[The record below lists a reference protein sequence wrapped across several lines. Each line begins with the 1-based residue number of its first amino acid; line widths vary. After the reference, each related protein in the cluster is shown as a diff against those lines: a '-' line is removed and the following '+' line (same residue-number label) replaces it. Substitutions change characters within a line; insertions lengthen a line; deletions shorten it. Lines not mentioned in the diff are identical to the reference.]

1 MFASELLALSA
12 AVCLALSGMLVSELK
27 GRVDIFR
34 LARWNMLA
42 ALCLTGAI
50 SLALG
55 GWRTLTPGLTGLLA
69 LSSLFGIIVA
79 TTAYYATL
87 YAAGPRATS
96 LMFSLTAPIALGLG
110 YVGLG
115 ETIGVRQAC
124 GVAPVLAGIVL
135 AIGLP
140 ARGAAPAQ
148 GSPPIG
154 WAGIGLGVLT
164 ACGQALGSLLA
175 RPAMAAGV
183 EPFTAMALRI
193 GIGAA
198 FFVGLSALPL
208 APLRRP
214 YLFSKAD
221 LIIAIA
227 AAFVGTG
234 LGMALL
240 MAALAKGEVGLVSTL
255 SSTTPIV
262 ILPMIWLRTGAA
274 PPVRGWIGAA
284 LAVAGVGLI
293 SMR

>member
-1 MFASELLALSA
+1 LLASELLAISA
-12 AVCLALSGMLVSELK
+12 SVCLALSGMLVTELK

-42 ALCLTGAI
+42 ALGMTGAV

-55 GWRTLTPGLTGLLA
+55 GWRTLTPSLTGLLA
-69 LSSLFGIIVA
+69 LSSLFGIVIA

-115 ETIGVRQAC
+115 ETIGLRQAG
-124 GVAPVLAGIVL
+124 GVALVLVGIVL

-140 ARGAAPAQ
+140 AHGAASDQ
-148 GSPPIG
+148 GPSRIA

-164 ACGQALGSLLA
+164 AFGQALGSLLA

-183 EPFTAMALRI
+183 EPFTAMAVRI

-214 YLFSKAD
+214 YRFSKAD
-221 LIIAIA
+221 LIIAVA
-227 AAFVGTG
+227 AAFIGTG

-240 MAALAKGEVGLVSTL
+240 MAALAKGEVGLVSSL
-255 SSTTPIV
+255 SSMTPIV
-262 ILPMIWLRTGAA
+262 ILPMIWIRTGIA
-274 PPVRGWIGAA
+274 PPARGWIGAA

-293 SMR
+293 SVR